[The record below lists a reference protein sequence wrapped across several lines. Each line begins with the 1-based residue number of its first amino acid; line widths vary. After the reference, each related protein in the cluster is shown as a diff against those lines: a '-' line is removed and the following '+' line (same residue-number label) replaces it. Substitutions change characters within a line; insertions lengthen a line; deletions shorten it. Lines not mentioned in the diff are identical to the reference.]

1 MAEWNAG
8 RMRVSIQDDE
18 RSVLLTG
25 STIRCD
31 ELVERLES
39 LGMVARALGR
49 LVVACGSVSELDD
62 GTFAEFGDG
71 CRHMNLRD
79 ATRHAVHRLSAVLRE
94 YGIDPELGDEL
105 RGKGFAS
112 QSAGLERYSFGA
124 RLC

>member
-1 MAEWNAG
+1 MAECNAG

-25 STIRCD
+25 STVRCD
-31 ELVERLES
+31 ELVERLKS
-39 LGMVARALGR
+39 LGMAARALGR
-49 LVVACGSVSELDD
+49 VVVACGSVTELAD

-94 YGIDPELGDEL
+94 YGIDPELGDGL
-105 RGKGFAS
+105 RGRGFVA
-112 QSAGLERYSFGA
+112 QSVGIERYSFGA
-124 RLC
+124 KLS